1 MDRLVFTSNATI
13 KEQATAR
20 QVLVNDLSNVSTV
33 GFKSSYDVALKTVK
47 VEGPG
52 FDTRYQAQAIA
63 RDQIRMTPGAIM
75 ATGRP
80 MDIAMADS
88 SVLAVQA
95 PNGDQAFTRRGD
107 LRVNIQG
114 QLENG
119 SGHLVLGGGGPIT
132 IPPGM
137 EVSINADGSIYAR
150 DPSQVGAAPQVLIDQ
165 LRLRDASATKLARR
179 EDGLFKVSEKPDGT
193 DIAST
198 EGQNLPKVIPG
209 ALEGSNVSAIE
220 AMTRLID
227 QSRSFETQIRI
238 IKESKTLDESG
249 ASMMKNA

>member
-20 QVLVNDLSNVSTV
+20 QVLVNDLANVSTV
-33 GFKSSYDVALKTVK
+33 GFKSSYDVALQSIK
-47 VEGPG
+47 VEGAG
-52 FDTRYQAQAIA
+52 FDSRYQAQSIS
-63 RDQIRMTPGAIM
+63 RDLIRMDPGPVM

-80 MDIAMADS
+80 LDVAMAGS
-88 SVLAVQA
+88 TVLSVQA
-95 PNGDQAFTRRGD
+95 PNGDLTFTRRGD
-107 LRVNIQG
+107 LKVNIQG

-119 SGHLVLGGGGPIT
+119 SGHLVLGEGGPIT
-132 IPPGM
+132 IPPGLL
-137 EVSINADGSIYAR
+137 VNVTPDGSIFAR
-150 DPSQVGAAPQVLIDQ
+150 DPAQVGPAADVLIDR
-165 LRLRDASATKLARR
+165 LRLRDTTGVSMARR

-193 DIAST
+193 DLALT
-198 EGQNLPKVIPG
+198 QQLPQLIPK

-238 IKESKTLDESG
+238 IKEMKGLDESG
-249 ASMMKNA
+249 ASMMKAA

>member
-13 KEQATAR
+13 KEMATAR
-20 QVLVNDLSNVSTV
+20 QVLVNDLANVSTV
-33 GFKSSYDVALKTVK
+33 GFKSSYDVAMKSVK

-52 FDTRYQAQAIA
+52 FDSRFQAQAVV
-63 RDQIRMTPGAIM
+63 RDLIRLEPGPIM

-80 MDIAMADS
+80 LDIAMGARA
-88 SVLAVQA
+88 VLAVQDA
-95 PNGDQAFTRRGD
+95 KGEMAFTRRGD
-107 LRVNIQG
+107 LKINPQG

-137 EVSINADGSIYAR
+137 MVTINPDGTIYAN
-150 DPSQVGAAPQVLIDQ
+150 DPAQAGAAASVLIDQ
-165 LRLRDASATKLARR
+165 LRLRDGTDAMLGRR
-179 EDGLFKVSEKPDGT
+179 QDGLFQVSEKPAGT
-193 DIAST
+193 DIAVGNT
-198 EGQNLPKVIPG
+198 PLIVIPKT
-209 ALEGSNVSAIE
+209 LEGSNVNAIE

-238 IKESKTLDESG
+238 IKETKGLDESG
-249 ASMMKNA
+249 SSMMKNS